1 MVFTV
6 DTGATRTIL
15 SRKMYDRLLKGARPQ
30 LRGAALL
37 RGAGGAYIKEH
48 GRAAFQVRFGRMELE
63 REMTVAY
70 IEDEALLGCDVL
82 CGSDNVPAD
91 IILSKGVI
99 VINGQDVPCIQRSAV
114 DYARK
119 VTVAI
124 DTSVPALSK
133 ALVDVF
139 VDRRRTDDNAGCAEY
154 LVEAGQQF
162 ARPHQ
167 SRTDVQNSR
176 AQSLFI
182 PIHFTLRQN
191 FTRYS
196 GPCVSNCISVSE

>member
-15 SRKMYDRLLKGARPQ
+15 SRKMYDRLLEGARPQ

-48 GRAAFQVRFGRMELE
+48 GRAAFKVRLGRMELQ
-63 REMTVAY
+63 REMTVAD

-99 VINGQDVPCIQRSAV
+99 VMMDRKCHVYNAV
-114 DYARK
+114 LWTMRAKLRWLL
-119 VTVAI
+119 TQ
-124 DTSVPALSK
+124 
-133 ALVDVF
+133 VF
-139 VDRRRTDDNAGCAEY
+139 RRYPKR
-154 LVEAGQQF
+154 
-162 ARPHQ
+162 
-167 SRTDVQNSR
+167 
-176 AQSLFI
+176 
-182 PIHFTLRQN
+182 
-191 FTRYS
+191 
-196 GPCVSNCISVSE
+196 